1 MKTLKTYQWVPS
13 SIFALALACGG
24 PQRAGSA
31 GATIE
36 GVLRGAGGA
45 APAGVQ
51 VSVAPTS
58 LSTTSD
64 GTGHFLLEGVP
75 AGSGRLRFQGPGLD
89 ARLDVGMLVDGMKMV
104 IDANASG
111 SQVEGRV
118 EVEFSGAIES
128 KTAATDKGTCVAP
141 AIGCLKIS
149 GLTVIVAATTE
160 IEDERELDQAGK
172 QEKKLTFA
180 DLKAGEFA
188 RVEGT
193 LQKDGSV
200 LASEIEVLALGIA
213 PPKAEL
219 EGTIDNINAAQKS
232 LTVSGH
238 TVLTN
243 TDTRIRRGAEAIAF
257 ASLKVGERVHVRG
270 TLQKGGS
277 ILASKIKVAPGFV
290 ARVELEGIVEKIDAP
305 TAALTVSSLTVRTD
319 GQTRIELRDKLIAF
333 SDLRV
338 GDRVHVRGTPQ
349 AGSILARVIRVEAQ

>member
-1 MKTLKTYQWVPS
+1 MKTLKTYKWVPS

-45 APAGVQ
+45 SPAGVQ

-58 LSTTSD
+58 STTSD

-75 AGSGRLRFQGPGLD
+75 AGSGRLRFQGRDLD
-89 ARLDVGMLVDGMKMV
+89 AQLDVGVLVDGMKMV

-149 GLTVIVAATTE
+149 GLTVIVTATTE
-160 IEDERELDQAGK
+160 IEDEREPGQPGK

-200 LASEIEVLALGIA
+200 LASEIEVLALGIT
-213 PPKAEL
+213 PHKVEL
-219 EGTIDNINAAQKS
+219 EGIIDNINAAKKS

-290 ARVELEGIVEKIDAP
+290 ARVEIEGIVEKIDAP
-305 TAALTVSSLTVRTD
+305 MLTVSSLTVRTD
-319 GQTRIELRDKLIAF
+319 GQTRLELGDKLIAF
-333 SDLRV
+333 SDLKV

-349 AGSILARVIRVEAQ
+349 AGTILARVIRVVNAQ